1 MSFLFD
7 THAHFPA
14 ERVQIDG
21 LLERALAAGVR
32 RLLAVGGSPALNAG
46 AQLAAAT
53 HPEQVMLAL
62 GFDRDQARRSD
73 ACAAATAFFNDA
85 SLPRLAAVGEIGLD
99 YQRAGTD
106 RRGQCALM
114 ECQLEVA
121 ARLRRPVI
129 VHTRDADEDTL
140 ALLRN
145 AEPRLGGPGARPG
158 VIHCFTGNQTFAESL
173 LELGYF
179 LSFSG
184 IVTFANATPLR
195 EVARTVPDDRLLIE
209 TDTPYLTP
217 VPLRGRPNEPAYLPH
232 VASCLAVQR
241 KTTPEA
247 IALLTTANAMRLFGG
262 E

>member
-1 MSFLFD
+1 MSFFFD

-14 ERVQIDG
+14 DRAQIDG
-21 LLERALAAGVR
+21 LLERALAAGVQ
-32 RLLAVGGSPALNAG
+32 RLLAVGGSAALNAG
-46 AQLAAAT
+46 AQLAAVT

-62 GFDRDQARRSD
+62 GFDRDQAKGIE
-73 ACAAATAFFNDA
+73 ACTAATAFFIDS
-85 SLPRLAAVGEIGLD
+85 SLPGLAAVGEIGLD
-99 YQRAGTD
+99 YSRAETD
-106 RRGQCALM
+106 RSGQCALM
-114 ECQLEVA
+114 ECQLAIA
-121 ARLRRPVI
+121 ARLHRPVI

-145 AEPRLGGPGARPG
+145 ADHRRGGEDRPG
-158 VIHCFTGNQTFAESL
+158 VIHCFTGNQAFAEAL

-184 IVTFANATPLR
+184 IVTFANAAPLR

-232 VASCLAVQR
+232 VAACLAVQR

-247 IALLTTANAMRLFGG
+247 IATLTTANALRLFGG